1 MIIEIRHLGG
11 AFGDPKDA
19 AVRGI
24 DGEYALLAVQP
35 VAVPEF
41 SEHAAGLVA
50 GAIETMRPWAD
61 CAPYL
66 NFIDAPLDAATAFDL
81 ETLERLHRV
90 RAQYDPDR
98 VWLAAHAL
106 PEVEA
111 V

>member
-1 MIIEIRHLGG
+1 MTLASTPDLTTLR
-11 AFGDPKDA
+11 
-19 AVRGI
+19 AV
-24 DGEYALLAVQP
+24 DGLHFPGEPGYDHARLAWNLIADQHPTVI
-35 VAVPEF
+35 AVPE
-41 SEHAAGLVA
+41 SIDG
-50 GAIETMRPWAD
+50 ETMRPWAD

-66 NFIDAPLDAATAFDL
+66 NFIDAPLDAATAFDP